1 MWNGCSHLHCIHIL
15 CLYVAGRMIAKACVH
30 RHACKVG
37 TPINLGVLRASD
49 IAATRTQTNNK
60 EGHVSD
66 IDIGIDIY
74 LQIP

>member
-1 MWNGCSHLHCIHIL
+1 
-15 CLYVAGRMIAKACVH
+15 MIAKACVH